1 MADENEESYVE
12 VSDNEEILSDVDE
25 DDDEN
30 SFDSD
35 LINDTNDDKKTTTLF
50 NENDDS
56 ETVSSDELS
65 DTDDEFSESEID
77 PQKLLD
83 YKEES
88 YLQEMHS
95 ELQNYNDDEVKTL
108 TTIIKNENGIIVD
121 PLHKTVPFLTKY
133 EKTKILGVRAKQ
145 INEGAESFI
154 KIPDNVFD
162 GYVIAEMELEAKK
175 IPFIIKRPI
184 PGGSCEFWNLKDLE
198 HIHF

>member
-83 YKEES
+83 YN
-88 YLQEMHS
+88 L
-95 ELQNYNDDEVKTL
+95 L
-108 TTIIKNENGIIVD
+108 T
-121 PLHKTVPFLTKY
+121 
-133 EKTKILGVRAKQ
+133 VRAAENVVRLLPPLNVKKSE
-145 INEGAESFI
+145 INLGL
-154 KIPDNVFD
+154 KIIEKVC
-162 GYVIAEMELEAKK
+162 KK
-175 IPFIIKRPI
+175 FR
-184 PGGSCEFWNLKDLE
+184 
-198 HIHF
+198 